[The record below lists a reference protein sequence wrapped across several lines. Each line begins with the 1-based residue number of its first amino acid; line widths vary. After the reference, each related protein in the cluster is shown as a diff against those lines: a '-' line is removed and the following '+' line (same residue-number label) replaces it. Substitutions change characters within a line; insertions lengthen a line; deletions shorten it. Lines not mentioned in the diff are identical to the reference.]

1 MRVQLARRDHMA
13 PVAVCAREELPLPLF
28 ELRVSCPMLQVRPLG
43 TVNVIV
49 MMRLVWRKGTHLL
62 VEIIPEIC
70 RRFPYVHFIIG
81 GDGPNRGA
89 LEEMRERDQLQER
102 VELLGAVPHCDVPS
116 VLTRGHILLNT
127 SLTEAFCIAIL
138 EAVACGLLVV
148 STKVGGVPEIL
159 PRHML
164 HFAEPNGDALLKCL
178 SGAISGVRHDKNA
191 RPATSTFHRNV
202 SAMYSWRHVAR
213 RTARVYSDAVA
224 WSTRTSLS
232 ERLHQLCALGA
243 FAGPAAILVTVVQH
257 LFLSLLRPRR
267 PACDVERAPESSV
280 AANVQWFRKEPV
292 PRTEVLAKLCTR
304 NSCKPL
310 LVVGGIH

>member
-1 MRVQLARRDHMA
+1 MDCCSLAARPHPA
-13 PVAVCAREELPLPLF
+13 KHVA
-28 ELRVSCPMLQVRPLG
+28 
-43 TVNVIV
+43 
-49 MMRLVWRKGTHLL
+49 
-62 VEIIPEIC
+62 
-70 RRFPYVHFIIG
+70 
-81 GDGPNRGA
+81 NRG
-89 LEEMRERDQLQER
+89 
-102 VELLGAVPHCDVPS
+102 LLHRNSRGSGVWAARGFHQGASCS
-116 VLTRGHILLNT
+116 Y
-127 SLTEAFCIAIL
+127 
-138 EAVACGLLVV
+138 CGAQQCHPPASRKPL
-148 STKVGGVPEIL
+148 SRQVGGVPEIL

-164 HFAEPNGDALLKCL
+164 HFAEPNGQRRRPGSSPPNSLLYRFPILTLPNRPSGDALLKCL

-257 LFLSLLRPRR
+257 LFLSLLRLRR

>member
-1 MRVQLARRDHMA
+1 MA

-148 STKVGGVPEIL
+148 STKVRVAAIVVRNSAIRPHHGNHSPARWGACRKSYRATCCTSPSQTATRCSSAFLAQYLVSGTI
-159 PRHML
+159 RMR
-164 HFAEPNGDALLKCL
+164 ALQQAP
-178 SGAISGVRHDKNA
+178 SI
-191 RPATSTFHRNV
+191 ATSRPC
-202 SAMYSWRHVAR
+202 
-213 RTARVYSDAVA
+213 
-224 WSTRTSLS
+224 TRGVTS
-232 ERLHQLCALGA
+232 RGAPRACIVTQWLGA
-243 FAGPAAILVTVVQH
+243 RAHHSQSGSTNFAPLARSLALPPSSSPSCSTCSCHCCGLGVQH
-257 LFLSLLRPRR
+257 
-267 PACDVERAPESSV
+267 A
-280 AANVQWFRKEPV
+280 
-292 PRTEVLAKLCTR
+292 T
-304 NSCKPL
+304 
-310 LVVGGIH
+310 